1 MLVVIVTGIYHQFYQ
16 FATEGYTQ
24 NTQPI
29 ALPLVKGT
37 YGNKWTNN
45 TGQISLYKN
54 VNSKTGLKLT
64 NHLDTD
70 QSHLV

>member
-37 YGNKWTNN
+37 YGNK
-45 TGQISLYKN
+45 
-54 VNSKTGLKLT
+54 
-64 NHLDTD
+64 
-70 QSHLV
+70 